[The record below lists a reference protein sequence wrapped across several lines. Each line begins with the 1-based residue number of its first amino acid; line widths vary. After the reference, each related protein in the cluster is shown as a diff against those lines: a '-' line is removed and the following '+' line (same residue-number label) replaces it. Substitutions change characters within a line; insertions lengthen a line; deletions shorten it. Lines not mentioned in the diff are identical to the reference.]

1 MISIIVPVYNS
12 ASTLSKCIESLLA
25 QTYPDLEILLI
36 DDGSKDTSGTIC
48 DMYTSQD
55 ARIRTYHKVNRG
67 GVSSARNLG
76 ITQAK
81 GEYITFCDAD
91 DSFMPDAFIFFMISY
106 PNITLT

>member
-81 GEYITFCDAD
+81 GEYILKSASNLNGNLNCSKELEHYA
-91 DSFMPDAFIFFMISY
+91 S
-106 PNITLT
+106 

>member
-67 GVSSARNLG
+67 GKFC
-76 ITQAK
+76 TQFGNNTSK
-81 GEYITFCDAD
+81 RRVYYI
-91 DSFMPDAFIFFMISY
+91 
-106 PNITLT
+106 L

>member
-67 GVSSARNLG
+67 GG
-76 ITQAK
+76 KFCTQFGNNTSK
-81 GEYITFCDAD
+81 RRVYYI
-91 DSFMPDAFIFFMISY
+91 
-106 PNITLT
+106 L